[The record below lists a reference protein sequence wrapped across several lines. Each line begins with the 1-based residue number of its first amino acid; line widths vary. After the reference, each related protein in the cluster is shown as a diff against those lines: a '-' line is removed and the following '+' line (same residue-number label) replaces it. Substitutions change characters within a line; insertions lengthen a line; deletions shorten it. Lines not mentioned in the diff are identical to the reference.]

1 MKGKTVAVS
10 QMSSPS
16 PSSQLAHG
24 HALRREG
31 RLAEAAGI
39 FREVL
44 RLDPRNGHAL
54 HLLGITVGQM
64 GRTEEAIRLISAAIA
79 EQPDNAAMHTNLGN
93 ALSEIGREFLVIVSG
108 KAKVSRSDKRLR
120 ILGVG
125 EFFGE
130 MALIDRAPHRNRH
143 RDDRLRTPRP
153 VVT

>member
-1 MKGKTVAVS
+1 MKKDARIELLRSVWLFERCSRKELDLLASNATLVARPKGSV
-10 QMSSPS
+10 
-16 PSSQLAHG
+16 LAQ
-24 HALRREG
+24 EG
-31 RLAEAAGI
+31 
-39 FREVL
+39 
-44 RLDPRNGHAL
+44 
-54 HLLGITVGQM
+54 
-64 GRTEEAIRLISAAIA
+64 
-79 EQPDNAAMHTNLGN
+79 
-93 ALSEIGREFLVIVSG
+93 EIGREFLVIVSG